1 MFRAALNQLIYFP
14 STRCWQRPSDAVA
27 ARDWRRLRRLS
38 KHRPKGNVYS
48 DPARRSVGAIQQ
60 SPPRGDRQSL
70 VDMAVAALP
79 LKEARRISAPSVAM
93 PMQMGVS
100 ARPRVSC
107 AFGDREVWDEAFGRL
122 GPSGGLS
129 LPPHGSAL
137 SGSSGFSRPWTR
149 PVRGAR
155 ARR

>member
-14 STRCWQRPSDAVA
+14 EHTLLAAPERRRRGPGLAALATPQQASTERERLLRSGRVVA
-27 ARDWRRLRRLS
+27 SAQSS
-38 KHRPKGNVYS
+38 K
-48 DPARRSVGAIQQ
+48 

-79 LKEARRISAPSVAM
+79 LKEARRISPPSVAM

-107 AFGDREVWDEAFGRL
+107 AFGDE
-122 GPSGGLS
+122 
-129 LPPHGSAL
+129 
-137 SGSSGFSRPWTR
+137 
-149 PVRGAR
+149 RG
-155 ARR
+155 